1 MFQQDLQDG
10 YIKRDPWVKAMKKAY
25 LPEEIVELIKKRIN
39 NPSINGPITKISSG
53 ENDTDII
60 NTFIERSQDY
70 KKKIVPAVGL
80 LLFNLLNEK
89 EPESHEL
96 LRGVFSIIANS
107 KLKECSLLMRKWL
120 LAKKEAMQCDDLKW
134 KTTYREGMIAYAYI
148 QDKEDA
154 LNQWWY
160 NVWKN
165 CSMFWWSPAFLGMR
179 IQNPELAA
187 RELPTLIKRDYD
199 KGAYLMASMW
209 NDEKC
214 REVFEKAIAK
224 GLNENNGW
232 AGIAVNQVLEKL
244 DDEKKNELLLGLR
257 KIVYYA

>member
-134 KTTYREGMIAYAYI
+134 KTTYREG
-148 QDKEDA
+148 
-154 LNQWWY
+154 
-160 NVWKN
+160 
-165 CSMFWWSPAFLGMR
+165 
-179 IQNPELAA
+179 
-187 RELPTLIKRDYD
+187 ELPTLIKRDYD